1 MPTYGTKVP
10 YNGHICALPGAMIQN
25 NLLDSLILIPDRGNF
40 SNVCQ
45 IGKKQKGDKSLKN
58 KTCLLNILYFTI
70 SFLTLPSLYFT
81 MFTPLVGAV
90 NRCPCDEKRDTSLTS
105 DDTIVLSIPVS
116 SDTVTM
122 QVPT

>member
-10 YNGHICALPGAMIQN
+10 CEEHICALPEAIIQKGKARA
-25 NLLDSLILIPDRGNF
+25 LILRTEAIL
-40 SNVCQ
+40 SNVCK
-45 IGKKQKGDKSLKN
+45 IGKKRKGDKSLKIR
-58 KTCLLNILYFTI
+58 LASFVFYFTI
-70 SFLTLPSLYFT
+70 SFLTLPSQYFT

-105 DDTIVLSIPVS
+105 DDNIVLSIPVS

-122 QVPT
+122 HVPT

>member
-1 MPTYGTKVP
+1 MRKWSFLQKETTTLFHYFTQQYSRTFKLARFPQIFFYFF
-10 YNGHICALPGAMIQN
+10 I
-25 NLLDSLILIPDRGNF
+25 LLI
-40 SNVCQ
+40 
-45 IGKKQKGDKSLKN
+45 IGKKRKGDKSLKN

>member
-1 MPTYGTKVP
+1 MVISAKG
-10 YNGHICALPGAMIQN
+10 N
-25 NLLDSLILIPDRGNF
+25 NHSLYFTQQYSRTFKLARFPQIFFYFFILLK
-40 SNVCQ
+40 

-58 KTCLLNILYFTI
+58 KTCLHNILYFTI

-122 QVPT
+122 HVPT